1 MTHVGEPVTRKISLI
16 HLSGPR
22 RGHTDMLTSLPAAI
36 GSDPGSAVVVPG
48 LAPTHAQLRERD
60 HEVFLEDAGSAEGT
74 LLLGEHVREGV
85 LRNGDIIELGPLGP
99 KLRYRCE
106 GEERV
111 GLLKAIAWS
120 RPEGA
125 PQSLADT
132 TALVHAVVH
141 ETAIRTS
148 WLFRVFVALALLA
161 GAGAVVH
168 SQWQA
173 RKLRQE
179 VKRLRDAMILANEE
193 QRGFL
198 ERIEDERRRVDEEK
212 RSLEERIAEARARGD
227 ELNQKLREAQVAEAQ
242 SVRADL
248 AATRDRLVS
257 LEEERAAGERII
269 REFGAG
275 VALIQG
281 SYGFFDAEGRG
292 LRLSLDD
299 SGEPRRKDDGS
310 LVLAVDGNGAL
321 YTSDYFGTG
330 FLVDSKGLLLT
341 NRHVAEPW
349 WNDSTAERLQKE
361 GFKPRFVV
369 FRGFFPREAEPFEL
383 KTERVSDSVD
393 LALTRLELKKRKVP
407 VLALDTSGKGAVA
420 GQPVVVLGYP
430 AGLEAL
436 LAKAD
441 ASLVKQILTDSGM
454 NSERV
459 TEALGKKGLIRPSS
473 TQGHIGDVTGT
484 DIVFDAPTTQ
494 GGSGG
499 PVLNKSGK
507 VIAVEYAVL
516 TRFEGSS
523 FGVPIAYALELLK
536 PPPKKAGD

>member
-1 MTHVGEPVTRKISLI
+1 VALV
-16 HLSGPR
+16 
-22 RGHTDMLTSLPAAI
+22 
-36 GSDPGSAVVVPG
+36 
-48 LAPTHAQLRERD
+48 
-60 HEVFLEDAGSAEGT
+60 
-74 LLLGEHVREGV
+74 LLLGAG
-85 LRNGDIIELGPLGP
+85 
-99 KLRYRCE
+99 
-106 GEERV
+106 
-111 GLLKAIAWS
+111 
-120 RPEGA
+120 
-125 PQSLADT
+125 
-132 TALVHAVVH
+132 ALVY
-141 ETAIRTS
+141 
-148 WLFRVFVALALLA
+148 
-161 GAGAVVH
+161 

-179 VKRLRDAMILANEE
+179 VRRLREAMVTANEE
-193 QRGFL
+193 QRQFL
-198 ERIEDERRRVDEEK
+198 GRIEEERRRGDEE
-212 RSLEERIAEARARGD
+212 RRRLEGQITEARTRED
-227 ELNQKLREAQVAEAQ
+227 ELNQKLREAQSAEAQ
-242 SVRADL
+242 LVRADL
-248 AATRDRLVS
+248 AATRERLLT
-257 LEEERAAGERII
+257 LEAERAAGERII
-269 REFGAG
+269 RDYGGG

-281 SYGFFDAEGRG
+281 SYGFYDNDGRG
-292 LRLSLDD
+292 LRLSLDE

-310 LVLAVDGNGAL
+310 LVLLADGSGAL

-330 FLVDSKGLLLT
+330 FLVDRAGLLLT

-349 WNDSTAERLQKE
+349 WNDSTAERLLKE

-369 FRGFFPREAEPFEL
+369 FRGFFPRETEPFEL
-383 KTERVSDSVD
+383 KTERVSESVD
-393 LALTRLELKKRKVP
+393 LAVVRLELKKRSVP
-407 VLALDTSGKGAVA
+407 VLSLDTTGKGAVA

-441 ASLVKQILTDSGM
+441 SSLVRQILTDSGM

-473 TQGHIGDVTGT
+473 TQGHIGDVTLT

-523 FGVPIAYALELLK
+523 FGVPIVYALELLK
-536 PPPKKAGD
+536 PPPKKAGAGD